1 MIYFINI
8 EQLQSKKKEL
18 WIVLVGL
25 NKSVIHLKIKVM
37 ILIVLKELFMEEN
50 LAIKQIVNWEVPLLM
65 LINLNNIIKI
75 IGLFDTFVIISELL

>member
-8 EQLQSKKKEL
+8 DQSQGKKKEL
-18 WIVLVGL
+18 GIVLVGF
-25 NKSVIHLKIKVM
+25 NKSAIHLKIKVM

-65 LINLNNIIKI
+65 LIQFK
-75 IGLFDTFVIISELL
+75 

>member
-8 EQLQSKKKEL
+8 DQSQGKKKEL
-18 WIVLVGL
+18 GIVLVGF

-50 LAIKQIVNWEVPLLM
+50 LVIKQIVNWEVPLPM
-65 LINLNNIIKI
+65 LIQFK
-75 IGLFDTFVIISELL
+75 